1 MRDFSRK
8 ISCAKEFSRKFFA
21 AGVVLLTGTQA
32 SALTLSD
39 CTRTTHISHA
49 GQADHADLGE
59 GRVMWRDW
67 WSQEGTATGFTL
79 VECATGAA
87 LTMRAQEENMGSR
100 TAFFRTDDV
109 LDILDRHHSGA
120 RVFATFDRMAVD
132 LETVARDV
140 EQLTLTD
147 ETCACAAAYPDLR
160 GEKTEFVLAG

>member
-8 ISCAKEFSRKFFA
+8 ISGAKEFSRKFFA
-21 AGVVLLTGTQA
+21 AAVLVVAATQA
-32 SALTLSD
+32 SAVTLTD
-39 CTRTTHISHA
+39 CTRTTHISHG
-49 GQADHADLGE
+49 GQADHMDLGE

-87 LTMRAQEENMGSR
+87 LTMRSQEENMGTR

-109 LDILDRHHSGA
+109 LAILERHQSGA
-120 RVFATFDRMAVD
+120 RAFATFDRIAAD
-132 LETVARDV
+132 LTNIARDV
-140 EQLTLTD
+140 QQVTLTD
-147 ETCACAAAYPDLR
+147 ETCACAAAYPELR